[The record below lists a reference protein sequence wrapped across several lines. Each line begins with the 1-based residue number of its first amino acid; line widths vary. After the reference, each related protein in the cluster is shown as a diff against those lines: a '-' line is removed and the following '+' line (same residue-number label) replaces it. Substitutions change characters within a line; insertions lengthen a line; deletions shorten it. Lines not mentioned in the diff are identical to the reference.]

1 MKELETCH
9 RGQFHMGETD
19 ALDTEFPVYA
29 VQGFRLHYFA
39 VLAQHVVADDVGGVL
54 LDFE

>member
-1 MKELETCH
+1 
-9 RGQFHMGETD
+9 MGETD